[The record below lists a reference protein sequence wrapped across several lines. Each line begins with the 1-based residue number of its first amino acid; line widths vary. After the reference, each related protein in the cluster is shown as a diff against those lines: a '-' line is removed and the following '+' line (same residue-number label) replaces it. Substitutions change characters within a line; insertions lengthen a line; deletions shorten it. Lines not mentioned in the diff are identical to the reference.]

1 MYRFRARMIFGI
13 LLCLNSLSTTTT
25 TDFIILLLTANQL
38 QFYGEENQFSLKEE
52 HLKKLQKSEQ

>member
-25 TDFIILLLTANQL
+25 TDFIILLLTTTPVSGFTIVPDA
-38 QFYGEENQFSLKEE
+38 
-52 HLKKLQKSEQ
+52 